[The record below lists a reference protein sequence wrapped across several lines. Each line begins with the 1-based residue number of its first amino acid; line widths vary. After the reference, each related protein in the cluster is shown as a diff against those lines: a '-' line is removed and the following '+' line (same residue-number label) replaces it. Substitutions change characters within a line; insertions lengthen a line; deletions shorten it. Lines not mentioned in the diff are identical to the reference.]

1 MMATVYNNCK
11 QEGNG
16 IPPTGRTAGV
26 PTPGRRPTTLDAPSM
41 ASDRSVPP
49 VVAVVVT
56 RQPAPWLEETLHAM
70 GAQDYPNLSVIV
82 IDASA
87 APAPG
92 PDLASRV
99 AAALPG
105 AYLRGMAQ
113 PASWGAAANEVIG
126 VVDGASHYLLCHDDV
141 APDPQALRLMVEEA
155 FRSNAGIV
163 TPKLVDWDDQ
173 RRLLVVGASVDR
185 VGVLQPLVERGEL
198 DQGQHDAARD
208 VFVAPGGA
216 VLVRADLFEALGGYD
231 ASVPEGGE
239 NLDLSWRA
247 LLAGA
252 RVRVAPA
259 ARVRHREGAGCGLA
273 TQVDAPS
280 GVAPGEDRYR
290 FHVLLACLGAVT
302 LVWAYPLAVVF
313 ALAEALA
320 ALVTGEPGRAASLAA
335 GPWRPWAHPVRL
347 WHSRCRAQ
355 RRRAVRDHR
364 LRSFQVGGNGRF
376 RAWIA
381 GLAERDAAT
390 AWQGLAVGPL
400 EALEVGSDPTPQGE
414 LAQRGRARVRAA
426 MAGDQLLGDAPGGP
440 PAGGGDVEA
449 DRHSPDAT
457 GADVLTGPAAV
468 QVRTAATAGRGSVT
482 TAVVGLLA
490 VFLVGSRGL
499 LLNPLPHIGLI
510 PNLSGGI
517 GSWWR
522 AWVST
527 WQPAGVGSTA
537 PGAPALGLLSLAG
550 ILFVG
555 ATGTLEHV
563 LVLAPLLVGPLGA
576 YRLARPWGT
585 GWARAGA
592 LIAYAACPV
601 AYGALEWGRW
611 DALVVYAAA
620 PWALAGLGRLSDAL
634 PYPRVQGRRLAG
646 QLCLLGLLTALT
658 ASVAPSWLIVLPVV
672 AAALAGGSLLAG
684 QSPVAG
690 RLLAVG
696 AITGGVGFVLL
707 CPWSA
712 VVIIHRAALFGAP
725 WGGRH
730 PGVAGLLRFHVGSVG
745 GSPLEWGLLA
755 AAASPLLIG
764 RSWRLAWAIRLWTV
778 VVVAVAWAYL
788 AGLGLLPGPAP
799 AVLLAPA
806 AAALSGCVALG
817 VVAFQQDLPGYRF
830 GWRQAVSAAAAAGLA
845 LTVFPVLVAAT
856 GGRWGMP
863 SSGPSAVLGSLNRL
877 PGGGYRV
884 LWVGDPRAIPEAS
897 VPLGHGQAWATSL
910 DGLPAVTYTWLDGAA
925 GAGATISRDLR
936 LAQTGLTTRLGHL
949 LAPLGVRFVVVPR
962 ADAPSQSGER
972 PVPVPVALLRGLPL
986 QTDLETV
993 GSDSRYVVYANAAWW
1008 PVEATVPAGTVLAA
1022 RPTLR
1027 QLGVTELGRARP
1039 ALTSVSPTRA
1049 TGRLGG
1055 PLQVYVA
1062 AGPGGRWRL
1071 RVGATALRGRRAL
1084 DVGTSFAVP
1093 AGVAGPAVLAAG
1105 VEPWLRVVQWV
1116 AALLW
1121 LAALAVVFTS
1131 RRAGSERDGVRPEW
1145 FQPLAPMRPSLRR
1158 APRRPV
1164 AAEAPADEEVWAD
1177 G

>member
-1 MMATVYNNCK
+1 
-11 QEGNG
+11 
-16 IPPTGRTAGV
+16 
-26 PTPGRRPTTLDAPSM
+26 M

-56 RQPAPWLEETLHAM
+56 RQPAPWLEETLNAV

-82 IDASA
+82 VDAGA
-87 APAPG
+87 ASTPG

-141 APDPQALRLMVEEA
+141 APDPPALRLMVEEA

-173 RRLLVVGASVDR
+173 RRLLAVGASVDR
-185 VGVLQPLVERGEL
+185 VGALQPLVERGEL

-231 ASVPEGGE
+231 ASVPAGGE

-252 RVRVAPA
+252 RVRAAPA
-259 ARVRHREGAGCGLA
+259 ARARHREDADCGLA
-273 TQVDAPS
+273 AQVGATS

-290 FHVLLACLGAVT
+290 FHVLLACLGGLT
-302 LVWAYPLAVVF
+302 LLWTYPLAVIF
-313 ALAEALA
+313 ALGEALT

-347 WHSRCRAQ
+347 WRSRRRAQ
-355 RRRAVRDHR
+355 RRRAVRDRR

-390 AWQGLAVGPL
+390 ARQGQPVPPW
-400 EALEVGSDPTPQGE
+400 EALEVGSDSTPQEE
-414 LAQRGRARVRAA
+414 LAQSQSGRARVRAA
-426 MAGDQLLGDAPGGP
+426 MAGDQVLGGAPGGP
-440 PAGGGDVEA
+440 PGGGDVGA
-449 DRHSPDAT
+449 DGQSPDVT
-457 GADVLTGPAAV
+457 GSDVATGPAAV
-468 QVRTAATAGRGSVT
+468 RIGTAATAGWGPVT
-482 TAVVGLLA
+482 TVAVGLVA

-499 LLNPLPHIGLI
+499 LLHPLPHIGLI

-550 ILFVG
+550 IVFLG

-592 LIAYAACPV
+592 VIAYAACPV

-672 AAALAGGSLLAG
+672 AASLAGGSLLAG

-690 RLLAVG
+690 RVMAVG
-696 AITGGVGFVLL
+696 ALTGAAGFVLL

-745 GSPLEWGLLA
+745 GSPLGWGLLVA
-755 AAASPLLIG
+755 GASPLLIG

-778 VVVAVAWAYL
+778 VVVLVAWAYL
-788 AGLGLLPGPAP
+788 AGRGLLPGPVP

-845 LTVFPVLVAAT
+845 LTVLPVLVAAT

-863 SSGPSAVLGSLNRL
+863 TSGPSAVLGSLNRL
-877 PGGGYRV
+877 PGGNYRV

-897 VPLGHGQAWATSL
+897 VPLGQGQAWATSF
-910 DGLPAVTYTWLDGAA
+910 DGLPTVTYTWLDGAA
-925 GAGATISRDLR
+925 GAGATISHDLR

-962 ADAPSQSGER
+962 ADAPSQSGQR
-972 PVPVPVALLRGLPL
+972 PVPVPGALLRGLPL
-986 QTDLETV
+986 QTDLETI
-993 GSDSRYVVYANAAWW
+993 GSDSQYVVYANAAWL

-1022 RPTLR
+1022 RPSLR
-1027 QLGVTELGRARP
+1027 QLGVTELGPVRP
-1039 ALTSVSPTRA
+1039 ALTAVSPTRA

-1062 AGPGGRWRL
+1062 AGPGGRWHL
-1071 RVGATALRGRRAL
+1071 RVGATALHGRRAL

-1105 VEPWLRVVQWV
+1105 VEPWLRVVQWI

-1131 RRAGSERDGVRPEW
+1131 RRVDSERDGVRPEW
-1145 FQPLAPMRPSLRR
+1145 FQPLAPMRPPLRR
-1158 APRRPV
+1158 ASKRPV
-1164 AAEAPADEEVWAD
+1164 AVGAPADEEVWAD